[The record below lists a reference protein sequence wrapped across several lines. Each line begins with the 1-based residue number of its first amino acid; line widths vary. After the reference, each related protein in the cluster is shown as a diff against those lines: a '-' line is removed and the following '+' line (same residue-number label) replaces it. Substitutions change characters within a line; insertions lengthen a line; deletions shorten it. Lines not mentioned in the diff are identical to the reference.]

1 MTLTFPLCSNR
12 GSNEIS
18 DYKASKRLLN
28 KVEERRGVVIFVF
41 VWVLVKS
48 RAHLLRRA
56 VKLPAF
62 SNDKTH
68 RFYILQ
74 ISVWILYN
82 PRTLYCF

>member
-1 MTLTFPLCSNR
+1 MALTFPLCSNR
-12 GSNEIS
+12 GSNEIA

-28 KVEERRGVVIFVF
+28 KVERKAEGGVAVLFI

-62 SNDKTH
+62 SNDKNTS
-68 RFYILQ
+68 FLYITDICMDSL
-74 ISVWILYN
+74 
-82 PRTLYCF
+82 